1 MAITLDLPPEEEQT
15 LRQQAE
21 MTGQEVTEYLR
32 EIVRGKIQPASV
44 RPSHEEWKQLVQKLV
59 KTVGP
64 DVPPLSD
71 YALSREGMYERRE

>member
-21 MTGQEVTEYLR
+21 MTGQGVTEYLR
-32 EIVRGKIQPASV
+32 EIVREKNLTTVS
-44 RPSHEEWKQLVQKLV
+44 RPSHEEWKKLAQKLV

-71 YALSREGMYERRE
+71 YALSREGMYEGRD